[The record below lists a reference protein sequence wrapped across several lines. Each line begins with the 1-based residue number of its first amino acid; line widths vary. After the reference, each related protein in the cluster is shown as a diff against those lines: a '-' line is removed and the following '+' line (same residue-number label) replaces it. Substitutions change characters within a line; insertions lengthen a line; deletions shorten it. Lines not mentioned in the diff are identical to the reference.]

1 MATVIGI
8 ISDTHGL
15 LRPEAIDALKECE
28 LIVHAGD
35 IGNQRVLEDL
45 RNLAPVVA
53 VRGNVDRDAWADA
66 VPETE
71 LFEHKGRFFY
81 VLHDV
86 NQLDLDP
93 IAAEIDAVISGHSH
107 QPKYAKQQG
116 IIYFNPGS
124 AGPRR
129 FKLPICVGKIYLDKQ
144 GINAEHIKLI
154 D

>member
-1 MATVIGI
+1 MAAIIGI

-15 LRPEAIDALKECE
+15 LRPEAVNALKDCE

-45 RNLAPVVA
+45 RNLAPVIA

-66 VPETE
+66 VQETE
-71 LFEHKGRFFY
+71 LFEYKGRFFY

-86 NQLDLDP
+86 NRLDLDP
-93 IAAEIDAVISGHSH
+93 VAAKIDGIISGHSH

-116 IIYFNPGS
+116 VVYFNPGS

-129 FKLPICVGKIYLDKQ
+129 FKLPISVGKIYLEQKT
-144 GINAEHIKLI
+144 ITAEHIRLI